1 MPIFNKRKGK
11 LDNVHARLHDVGKC
25 ENFRLGNFLTFVCIY
40 FNVVYQIYMLIFHH
54 WFLKVQGG
62 HSFWNSLNFSG
73 IFSVLEFF
81 WKNGKNFGHFQKMFR
96 DFQEVF
102 WNFCHISTKFLQIC
116 VCFRNYYYKCWEKSD
131 FSPYFLMLGLKFSMF
146 FVENHVLLK
155 FLSCFYVVLLFF

>member
-25 ENFRLGNFLTFVCIY
+25 ENFRLGNFLPFVCIY
-40 FNVVYQIYMLIFHH
+40 FNEVYQIYMLIFHH

-81 WKNGKNFGHFQKMFR
+81 WKNGKILDIFEKCSGIFKKCSGIFATSHKIFANLCMFQK
-96 DFQEVF
+96 
-102 WNFCHISTKFLQIC
+102 
-116 VCFRNYYYKCWEKSD
+116 
-131 FSPYFLMLGLKFSMF
+131 
-146 FVENHVLLK
+146 LL
-155 FLSCFYVVLLFF
+155 L